1 LNAEAMRG
9 FIEREIAKWRE
20 VIALRRIERQ

>member
-1 LNAEAMRG
+1 MKS

-20 VIALRRIERQ
+20 VIALRKIERQ